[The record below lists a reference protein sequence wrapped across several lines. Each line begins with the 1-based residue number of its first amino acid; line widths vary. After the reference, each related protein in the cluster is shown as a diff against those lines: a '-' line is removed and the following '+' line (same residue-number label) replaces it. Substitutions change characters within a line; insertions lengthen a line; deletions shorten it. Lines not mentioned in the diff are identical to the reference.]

1 MTQPDITFVL
11 LTWNSEKYIENCLNS
26 IVKAF
31 IESKLTYEVFVVDNG
46 STDNTVPVLKSFNNK
61 YPEIIRLILL
71 DQNKG
76 TTYPRNLA
84 LKQSKGNYIC
94 IMDSDVEII
103 SGVIEKLIKN
113 LDQGTD
119 VGLSV
124 PKITYPDGKLQK
136 STDVFPTIT
145 RKFYRYL
152 FLKKI
157 ETVEDSRETQIS
169 LTEVDYAI
177 SAIWLFN
184 RKIISNV
191 GLLDEKIFYAPEDVD
206 YCIRIWKAGY
216 KVVYDNSIT
225 VIHHTQEISR
235 GFRINKAFINHV
247 KGLSYYFIKH
257 RYIFRAPSFRKTPS

>member
-1 MTQPDITFVL
+1 MTQPDISFIL

-26 IVKAF
+26 ITKAF
-31 IESKLTYEVFVVDNG
+31 IASKFSYEIFIVDNG
-46 STDNTVPVLKSFNNK
+46 STDNTVQSLKSFKNK
-61 YPEIIRLILL
+61 YPEIIKLICLH
-71 DQNKG
+71 QNKG

-84 LKQSKGNYIC
+84 LKKSKGNYIC

-113 LDQGTD
+113 LDHETD
-119 VGLSV
+119 IGLSV
-124 PKITYPDGKLQK
+124 PKIIYPDGKLQK

-157 ETVEDSRETQIS
+157 ESAEDSMVTQIS
-169 LTEVDYAI
+169 VTEVDYAI
-177 SAIWLFN
+177 SAIWIFK
-184 RKIISNV
+184 RKIIRDV

-216 KVVYDNSIT
+216 KIVYDNSIT

-235 GFRINKAFINHV
+235 GFKLNKAFINHV
-247 KGLSYYFIKH
+247 KGLGYYFIKH
-257 RYIFRAPSFRKTPS
+257 RYLFRAPSFRTTPS